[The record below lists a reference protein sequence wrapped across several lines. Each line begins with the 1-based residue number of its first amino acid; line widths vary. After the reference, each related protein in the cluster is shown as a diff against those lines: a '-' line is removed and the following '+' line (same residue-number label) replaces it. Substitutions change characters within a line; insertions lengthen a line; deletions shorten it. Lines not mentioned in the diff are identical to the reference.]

1 MVQLITL
8 KERITEV
15 QEGGD
20 VWVHTADSLH
30 GAAEMNNIK
39 QFYSKKN
46 QTNKQKNQ
54 TLNKKN

>member
-1 MVQLITL
+1 ML

-46 QTNKQKNQ
+46 QPNKQK
-54 TLNKKN
+54 TKH